1 MHHIYRRISVW
12 CAAAAVG
19 RWGNYM
25 SICCVY
31 AAWPHWDFQWA
42 ASMASS
48 DGSILKPEFSVC
60 VCVGIARM
68 LRSAV
73 QFPAKSSRS
82 SVFRCCP
89 TARDRPA
96 NGSPAF
102 KLFTRGSLAELLIVY
117 WRNVEWKLITKI
129 YSLSSV
135 SHYSWLP
142 LLNLI
147 ISSTFKSINKA
158 NSSAARCSLFT
169 HSLCCCCIPGLLND
183 TCQLWI
189 CIFYDVQH
197 IHFAHF
203 FDLRLG

>member
-1 MHHIYRRISVW
+1 
-12 CAAAAVG
+12 
-19 RWGNYM
+19 
-25 SICCVY
+25 
-31 AAWPHWDFQWA
+31 
-42 ASMASS
+42 
-48 DGSILKPEFSVC
+48 
-60 VCVGIARM
+60 M

-147 ISSTFKSINKA
+147 ISSTFKGINKA
-158 NSSAARCSLFT
+158 NSSAANKASLLAARCSLIPFAAAAASLGCSMT
-169 HSLCCCCIPGLLND
+169 HANYGYAFFMMFSIFILLTSL
-183 TCQLWI
+183 T
-189 CIFYDVQH
+189 
-197 IHFAHF
+197 FAWGN
-203 FDLRLG
+203 L

>member
-1 MHHIYRRISVW
+1 MLKITKIPTHAPYIASYICLVSRRRRWPLGQLHVNLLRIRRMAALGFSVGSQHGQQRRQHIKARVL
-12 CAAAAVG
+12 C
-19 RWGNYM
+19 
-25 SICCVY
+25 
-31 AAWPHWDFQWA
+31 
-42 ASMASS
+42 
-48 DGSILKPEFSVC
+48 VC

-89 TARDRPA
+89 TARDWPA

-129 YSLSSV
+129 YSLSSA

-158 NSSAARCSLFT
+158 NSSAANKASLCSLLAV
-169 HSLCCCCIPGLLND
+169 HSFPLLLHPWAA
-183 TCQLWI
+183 Q
-189 CIFYDVQH
+189 
-197 IHFAHF
+197 
-203 FDLRLG
+203 